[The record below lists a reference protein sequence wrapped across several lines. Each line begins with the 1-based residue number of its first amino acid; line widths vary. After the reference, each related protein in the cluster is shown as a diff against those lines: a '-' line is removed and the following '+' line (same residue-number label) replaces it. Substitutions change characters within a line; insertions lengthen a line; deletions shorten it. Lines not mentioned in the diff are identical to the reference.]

1 MASARMGYSSAM
13 LIIWF
18 LMGLVGVGVIGVKPV
33 DVQPGFLHTW
43 SQVVTVTPK
52 NFPVDVQPGCFYEG

>member
-1 MASARMGYSSAM
+1 MGYSSAI

-18 LMGLVGVGVIGVKPV
+18 LMDLVGVGVIGVKPV

-43 SQVVTVTPK
+43 SQVVTITLK
-52 NFPVDVQPGCFYEG
+52 YFPVDVQPGSFYES